1 MLNVLCKYPHAYCC
15 GNVYIYSLLTYILY
29 IPKVRITVHVP
40 SMNEVVYHF
49 WERNASAFAKIVNI
63 GSKEVNI

>member
-1 MLNVLCKYPHAYCC
+1 MYYVNIRMPTAVGMYTYLHS
-15 GNVYIYSLLTYILY
+15 VY
-29 IPKVRITVHVP
+29 KERITVHVP

>member
-1 MLNVLCKYPHAYCC
+1 MYYVNIRMPTAVGMYIQFTYLHS
-15 GNVYIYSLLTYILY
+15 VY
-29 IPKVRITVHVP
+29 KERITVHVP

>member
-1 MLNVLCKYPHAYCC
+1 MYYVNIRMPTAVGMYTQFTYLHS
-15 GNVYIYSLLTYILY
+15 VY
-29 IPKVRITVHVP
+29 KERITVHLP

>member
-1 MLNVLCKYPHAYCC
+1 MYYVNIRMPTAV
-15 GNVYIYSLLTYILY
+15 GRYIQFTYLHILY
-29 IPKVRITVHVP
+29 TIPKVRITVHVP

>member
-1 MLNVLCKYPHAYCC
+1 MYYVNIRMPTAVGMYIQFTYLHS
-15 GNVYIYSLLTYILY
+15 VY
-29 IPKVRITVHVP
+29 KVRITVHLP

>member
-1 MLNVLCKYPHAYCC
+1 MYYVNIRMPTAV
-15 GNVYIYSLLTYILY
+15 GMYIQFTYLHILY

>member
-15 GNVYIYSLLTYILY
+15 GNVYIVYLLTFCIY
-29 IPKVRITVHVP
+29 KVRITVHVP

>member
-1 MLNVLCKYPHAYCC
+1 MYYVNIRMPTAVGMYKQFTYLHS
-15 GNVYIYSLLTYILY
+15 VY
-29 IPKVRITVHVP
+29 KERITVHVP